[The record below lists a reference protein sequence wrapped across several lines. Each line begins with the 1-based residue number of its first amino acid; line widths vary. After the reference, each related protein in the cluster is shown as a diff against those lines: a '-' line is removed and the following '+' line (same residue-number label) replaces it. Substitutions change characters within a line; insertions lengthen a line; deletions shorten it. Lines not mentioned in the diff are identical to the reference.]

1 MNTLLEAELNWID
14 NNTSQYESVQHTNR
28 VKHNIMKRY
37 LTKEIEER
45 FKKERERKC

>member
-1 MNTLLEAELNWID
+1 MNTLLKAELDWID
-14 NNTSQYESVQHTNR
+14 SNTGKYESVQHANI

-45 FKKERERKC
+45 LKKERESQC